1 MTIIQG
7 SNSPITLIFSQNMS
21 SIKNFNASLW
31 HGSTMMKRWS
41 MSDINIIQNEIEL
54 PLTEKETLD
63 FISGRARIEAKWIPE
78 IGDIEL
84 ANEVTVDV
92 ESRKDK
98 TEVSLS
104 G

>member
-1 MTIIQG
+1 MAIIQG
-7 SNSPITLIFSQNMS
+7 SNSPITLIFSQDMS
-21 SIKNFNASLW
+21 SIKNFNASIW
-31 HGSTMMKRWS
+31 RGNTMMKRWS
-41 MSDINIIQNEIEL
+41 MSDINIVKNEIEL

-63 FISGRARIEAKWIPE
+63 FISGRARVEAKWLPE
-78 IGDIEL
+78 FGDIEL
-84 ANEVTVDV
+84 ANEVTVDI